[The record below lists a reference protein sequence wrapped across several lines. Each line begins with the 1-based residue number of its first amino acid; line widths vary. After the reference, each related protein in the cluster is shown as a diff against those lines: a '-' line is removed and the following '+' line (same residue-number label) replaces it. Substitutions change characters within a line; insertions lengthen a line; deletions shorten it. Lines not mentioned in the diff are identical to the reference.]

1 MVTLPTLCILND
13 RPCIHLAS
21 NDMSIVSR
29 FRGYVSA
36 GRTTPERS
44 VEEAYQAALAI
55 RAIEE
60 EHFQG
65 QPISA
70 QYGQYPENTMSYF
83 QGELRKYLKIV
94 RVNLGRF
101 RTNRATL
108 ERDSLDKLQFSD
120 QVINRYDGTK
130 PNQALVDASRAM
142 VPISASPTTTTNP
155 RRPSLIQAQTELAS
169 TPKPK
174 GSNLEA
180 LSDKTGLLPRS
191 ILGTLNRL
199 KRDLD
204 PEPDAQ
210 VMEKI
215 RVNRAKTFIAIRFLL
230 VLVTLT
236 LFVQIGMRHVI
247 LSNQWPIG
255 NRITQHYQ
263 NDNRIFINSELEE
276 EALKEL
282 GHYEEKLKFK
292 NMINEALNEEI
303 EKKEALK
310 EQLEKKEALNEKIE
324 KKVRRAEP
332 NETLRPI
339 LSGEEMEQKI
349 RERAREVGQSFAF
362 QSANAVKNW
371 IADLAGLL
379 MFGLILFNSR
389 QEIEILKAF
398 IDELVYGL
406 SDSAKAFIIIL
417 FTDIFVGFHSP
428 HGWEVLLE
436 GVAQH
441 FGVAPNHDFIFLF
454 IATFPVILD
463 TIFKYWIFRYL
474 NRVSPSAVATYKNMN
489 EG

>member
-1 MVTLPTLCILND
+1 
-13 RPCIHLAS
+13 
-21 NDMSIVSR
+21 MSIVSR
-29 FRGYVSA
+29 FRGYVNSA

-101 RTNRATL
+101 RANRATL

-155 RRPSLIQAQTELAS
+155 RRPSLIQEQTELAS
-169 TPKPK
+169 TPKQK

-204 PEPDAQ
+204 PEPDS
-210 VMEKI
+210 EI
-215 RVNRAKTFIAIRFLL
+215 LENLRVNRAKTFIAIRFLL

-236 LFVQIGMRHVI
+236 LFVQIGTRHVI

-263 NDNRIFINSELEE
+263 IESKGKLFINSELEE

-292 NMINEALNEEI
+292 NMLNEALE
-303 EKKEALK
+303 
-310 EQLEKKEALNEKIE
+310 
-324 KKVRRAEP
+324 
-332 NETLRPI
+332 RPV
-339 LSGEEMEQKI
+339 LSSEEMEEKV
-349 RERAREVGQSFAF
+349 RSKAKHVADDFAYQS
-362 QSANAVKNW
+362 SNAVKNW
-371 IADLAGLL
+371 IADLIGLL

-389 QEIEILKAF
+389 REIEILKAF

>member
-1 MVTLPTLCILND
+1 
-13 RPCIHLAS
+13 
-21 NDMSIVSR
+21 MSIVSR
-29 FRGYVSA
+29 FRGYVSS

-130 PNQALVDASRAM
+130 PDQAMVNASRAM
-142 VPISASPTTTTNP
+142 VPVSASPSTSNT
-155 RRPSLIQAQTELAS
+155 RRVNSLIQEQTELAS
-169 TPKPK
+169 TPKQK

-204 PEPDAQ
+204 PEPDSE
-210 VMEKI
+210 VLENL

-236 LFVQIGMRHVI
+236 LFVQIGTRHVI

-255 NRITQHYQ
+255 HRITQHYQ
-263 NDNRIFINSELEE
+263 IESKGKLFINSELEE

-292 NMINEALNEEI
+292 NMLNEALE
-303 EKKEALK
+303 
-310 EQLEKKEALNEKIE
+310 
-324 KKVRRAEP
+324 
-332 NETLRPI
+332 RPV
-339 LSGEEMEQKI
+339 LSSEEMEEKV
-349 RERAREVGQSFAF
+349 RSKAKRVADDFAYQS
-362 QSANAVKNW
+362 SNAVKNW
-371 IADLAGLL
+371 IADLTGLV

-389 QEIEILKAF
+389 REIEILKAF